1 MLHCIVFC
9 CVVVLRVAESSG
21 RPFLACTFK
30 MSVVLADTS
39 GSKLTVYSAV
49 RQKWLFNR
57 GKGVKPKL
65 RYWCCSFTA
74 SLKIST
80 VLYTAVR

>member
-39 GSKLTVYSAV
+39 GSKLTVCHI
-49 RQKWLFNR
+49 
-57 GKGVKPKL
+57 KL
-65 RYWCCSFTA
+65 MFC
-74 SLKIST
+74 
-80 VLYTAVR
+80 